1 MCLLRT
7 ETRLFLSSSS
17 LRFLPDGPVFLFLFF
32 CVLSSIRMISN
43 KFMRH
48 LQAYFLI
55 GISLGN

>member
-1 MCLLRT
+1 MFAKNRNTFVSLL
-7 ETRLFLSSSS
+7 LFLR
-17 LRFLPDGPVFLFLFF
+17 LMVLFFFFFFFF

-43 KFMRH
+43 KFMRL